1 MFNVIAKI
9 LQGFLSDSE
18 LYFLIKSR
26 YEVLHLKLN
35 FCVGSFVHCIIY
47 VYLTVFTNGTKF
59 YSPPKLITNLHTGSL
74 YYKFSGFVNRKND
87 SILCVFLTHKR
98 YATNYKKLA
107 EREFSSV

>member
-35 FCVGSFVHCIIY
+35 FCVAITCLGSSVHCIILY
-47 VYLTVFTNGTKF
+47 VYLTVFTNGTQF
-59 YSPPKLITNLHTGSL
+59 YSQPKL
-74 YYKFSGFVNRKND
+74 
-87 SILCVFLTHKR
+87 
-98 YATNYKKLA
+98 
-107 EREFSSV
+107 